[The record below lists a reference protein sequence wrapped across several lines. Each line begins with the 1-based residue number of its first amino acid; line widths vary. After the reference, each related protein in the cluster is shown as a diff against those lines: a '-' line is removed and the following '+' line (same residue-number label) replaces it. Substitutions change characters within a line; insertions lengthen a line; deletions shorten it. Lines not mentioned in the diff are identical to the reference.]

1 MSSLVEEDYKEPSK
15 TVWFKP
21 DKAGLF
27 RFRMLAPKPI
37 MGNQYFKPWNG
48 GVKPV
53 KIPKDV
59 DIDYNDVP
67 FDSNGEQSVN
77 FFWMLLGWSYYD
89 QRCGVLTITQKLI
102 RKQLMAYDNK
112 PEWGSPVGYDFE
124 IEGTTEKGI
133 TKYNLTVMPKS
144 PIAPEVAIA
153 WSNFRFDESK
163 IWTGNGTGDDPVWT
177 GGNPFYPEAP
187 LACEEYGAW
196 QQEEAPKP
204 TNSAVHGKTETTK
217 AEAKKDKECTSE
229 QVDTIIELS
238 LEAGI
243 KGEARIAY
251 IKQAYKVER
260 VVDLTDVQ
268 AKDLIEK
275 LAIKIAKNKAA
286 EPSEDVGADQAAENA
301 QEAAAA
307 NLPGEQFE
315 DPFAATN

>member
-1 MSSLVEEDYKEPSK
+1 MGTMTDKDYKEPSK
-15 TVWFKP
+15 AVWFKP

-37 MGNQYFKPWNG
+37 MGNQYFKPWG
-48 GVKPV
+48 DGVKPV
-53 KIPKDV
+53 KLPYGAE
-59 DIDYNDVP
+59 IDYNDVP
-67 FDSNGEQSVN
+67 YNDQGEQQVT
-77 FFWMLLGWSYYD
+77 FFWMLLGYSYYD
-89 QRCGVLTITQKLI
+89 QRCGVLTITQKLL
-102 RKQLMAYDNK
+102 RQKLNALDNT
-112 PEWGSPVGYDFE
+112 PEWGSPVGYDFQ
-124 IEGTTEKGI
+124 IEGTTTKGI
-133 TKYNLTVMPKS
+133 TKYDLTAMPKS
-144 PIAPEVAIA
+144 DISPEVAIA
-153 WSNFRFDESK
+153 WSKFRFDESK
-163 IWTGNGTGDDPVWT
+163 LWTGNGTGDDPVWT

-196 QQEEAPKP
+196 QQEEAATPAPAPAAGTK
-204 TNSAVHGKTETTK
+204 K

-286 EPSEDVGADQAAENA
+286 EPSSDVGADQAAENA

-307 NLPGEQFE
+307 NLPEEEFE
-315 DPFAATN
+315 DPFQGQ